1 MQPQNRDKVK
11 MVSGLEMETSKMSQ
25 MMTDLWQYLTDEQR
39 RLLSGSSIIEKY
51 KKNDIIYH
59 ENDTP
64 SYLFCLAKGKVKI
77 YKEGVGGRQQIVR
90 MPCPNSFFGYRAGF
104 TNSIYSTEASA
115 IEDTTLCLIPLHVI
129 KQIIRENHEVAIF
142 FIRQLA
148 SLLGA
153 ADDNT
158 VSLTQK
164 HLRGRLA
171 EALLRLKSSYG
182 TEDDGSTLAISI
194 SREDLANL
202 SNMTTSNAIRTLSS
216 FAADGLIAT
225 NVHKISILDEEELK
239 KISQNG

>member
-1 MQPQNRDKVK
+1 M
-11 MVSGLEMETSKMSQ
+11 SKTSQ
-25 MMTDLWQYLTDEQR
+25 MMADLWQYLTDEQR
-39 RLLSGSSIIEKY
+39 RLLDGSSIVEKY

-59 ENDTP
+59 ENDIP
-64 SYLFCLAKGKVKI
+64 RFLYCLVKGKVKI

-90 MPCPNSFFGYRAGF
+90 MPRLKGFFGYRAGF
-104 TNSIYSTEASA
+104 TNSVYSTEASA
-115 IEDTTLCLIPLHVI
+115 LEDTTLCLIPLDII
-129 KQIIRENHEVAIF
+129 KHIILENHQVSFF

-153 ADDNT
+153 ADENT

-164 HLRGRLA
+164 HLRGRLS
-171 EALLRLKSSYG
+171 EALLRLKSDYG
-182 TEDDGSTLAISI
+182 TEDDGKTLAISI

-225 NVHKISILDEEELK
+225 NGHKISILAEEDLR
-239 KISQNG
+239 KISKNG